1 VRSRILI
8 GAGALVLAGLPVS
21 ASAEICEGLLS
32 WLCFSSEAAS
42 DPLRPTRST
51 SDGPASGNSR
61 APGIAGDCLSREQ
74 VHDGYPRYR
83 VINGRRCWYGSVN
96 GRPPKRAHSERAAHR
111 GRGRNEPQIARSEPS
126 DCELQALKL
135 DEPDKKSFMKQCMS
149 GSVR

>member
-42 DPLRPTRST
+42 DPLRPARST
-51 SDGPASGNSR
+51 SDGPASSNSG
-61 APGIAGDCLSREQ
+61 AAAMSGDCLSRQQ

-83 VINGRRCWYGSVN
+83 TIKGRRCWYGSVN
-96 GRPPKRAHSERAAHR
+96 GRPSKRAHPERTAHR
-111 GRGRNEPQIARSEPS
+111 GRGRNEPQVARSEPS

>member
-1 VRSRILI
+1 LI

-32 WLCFSSEAAS
+32 WLCFSSDAAS

-51 SDGPASGNSR
+51 GDRPASSNSS
-61 APGIAGDCLSREQ
+61 AAGIAGDCLSREQ

-96 GRPPKRAHSERAAHR
+96 GRTQKRAHPERTAQR
-111 GRGRNEPQIARSEPS
+111 GRGRNGAQVARSEPS

-149 GSVR
+149 GSIR